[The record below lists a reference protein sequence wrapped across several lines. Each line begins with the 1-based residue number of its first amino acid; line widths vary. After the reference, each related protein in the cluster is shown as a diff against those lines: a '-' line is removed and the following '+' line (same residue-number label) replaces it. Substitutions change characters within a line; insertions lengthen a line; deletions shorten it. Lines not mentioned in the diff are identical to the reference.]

1 MNYKEYKEYH
11 RQLHI
16 IIINL
21 SLHYYYVKT
30 EITLNYKCTF
40 NLKEMKVQA

>member
-1 MNYKEYKEYH
+1 MNYKEYKEHH

-16 IIINL
+16 ITNL

-30 EITLNYKCTF
+30 EITSNYKCTF
-40 NLKEMKVQA
+40 SLKEMKIQA

>member
-1 MNYKEYKEYH
+1 MNYKECKEYH

-21 SLHYYYVKT
+21 FLHYYYAKT
-30 EITLNYKCTF
+30 EITSNYKCTF